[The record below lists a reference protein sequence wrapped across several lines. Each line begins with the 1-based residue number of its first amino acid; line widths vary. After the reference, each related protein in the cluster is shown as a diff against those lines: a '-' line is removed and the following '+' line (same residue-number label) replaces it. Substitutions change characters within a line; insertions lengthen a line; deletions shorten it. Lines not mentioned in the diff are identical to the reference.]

1 MIKTYYSSIYIF
13 VFSCLFLL
21 FNKIQGQV
29 FFEETSPY
37 QAQSMKGGI
46 TWDTHLKYDNS
57 YVENNNLT
65 VKNIEDDK

>member
-1 MIKTYYSSIYIF
+1 M
-13 VFSCLFLL
+13 
-21 FNKIQGQV
+21 QGQV